1 MKQILSLLLVLLVLD
16 ATGQDFPEPMS
27 PPRLVNDFAQALTKK
42 QLGLLENKLR
52 NYNDSTSNEVA
63 VVIIGSTGPYDIAQ
77 YGAELAER
85 WQIGKAKKDNGV
97 LLLVAMD
104 DRKVNISTGYG
115 LEPVITDADSKRLI
129 DNYILPNFR
138 NGKYFEGIDQ
148 TTSILM
154 AMASGE
160 FKSDPKDQ
168 KSLGRPFLF
177 IVVIIWLFWNL
188 SRLGRKRKRS
198 YGSRPLDTMTSM
210 WMLGGLG
217 GGRGRGFDSFSSGSG
232 SFGGFGGGSFGGG
245 GASGSW

>member
-1 MKQILSLLLVLLVLD
+1 MKQLLSILLFFSALTLL
-16 ATGQDFPEPMS
+16 GQEFPQPMN
-27 PPRLVNDFAQALTKK
+27 PPRLVNDFAQALNSQ

-52 NYNDSTSNEVA
+52 NYNDSTSNEIA
-63 VVIIGSTGPYDIAQ
+63 VVIIGSAGAYDISQ
-77 YGAELAER
+77 YGAELAEE
-85 WQIGKAKKDNGV
+85 WKVGKTKKDNGV

-138 NGKYFEGIDQ
+138 NGQYFEGIDQ
-148 TTSILM
+148 ATSILM

-160 FKSDPKDQ
+160 FKADTNGE
-168 KSLGRPFLF
+168 KSLGKPFLF
-177 IVVIIWLFWNL
+177 VVFIIWLFWNI
-188 SRLGRKRKRS
+188 SRFGNKRKRS
-198 YGSRPLDTMTSM
+198 YGSRPLNTMTSM
-210 WMLGGLG
+210 WMLGGLNSN
-217 GGRGRGFDSFSSGSG
+217 RGRGFDSFSSGSG

>member
-1 MKQILSLLLVLLVLD
+1 MKRLFIFLLLLTTVNVF
-16 ATGQDFPEPMS
+16 AQDFPQPMN
-27 PPRLVNDFAQALTKK
+27 PPRLVNDFAQALNAQ
-42 QLGLLENKLR
+42 QLRLLENKLR
-52 NYNDSTSNEVA
+52 NYNDSTSNEIA
-63 VVIIGSTGPYDIAQ
+63 VVIIGSTGPYDISQ
-77 YGAELAER
+77 YGAELAEK
-85 WQIGKAKKDNGV
+85 WKIGKSKKDNGV

-104 DRKVNISTGYG
+104 DRKVSISTGYG

-138 NGKYFEGIDQ
+138 NGNYFEGMDQ

-160 FKSDPKDQ
+160 FKADPSQQ

-177 IVVIIWLFWNL
+177 VVFIIWLLWNI
-188 SRLGRKRKRS
+188 SRMRRRGKRT
-198 YGSRPLDTMTSM
+198 YGTRPLDTMTSM
-210 WMLGGLG
+210 WMLGGLNSH
-217 GGRGRGFDSFSSGSG
+217 RGRGFDSFSSGSG

>member
-1 MKQILSLLLVLLVLD
+1 MRLFLILLFFSTVNVF
-16 ATGQDFPEPMS
+16 GQDFPEPMN
-27 PPRLVNDFAQALTKK
+27 PPRLANDFAQVLNPQ
-42 QLGLLENKLR
+42 QLSLLENKLR
-52 NYNDSTSNEVA
+52 NYNDSTSNEIA
-63 VVIIGSTGPYDIAQ
+63 VVIIGSTGPYDISQ
-77 YGAELAER
+77 YGAELAEK
-85 WQIGKAKKDNGV
+85 WEIGKAKKDNGV

-138 NGKYFEGIDQ
+138 NGQYFVGIDQ

-160 FKSDPKDQ
+160 FEADPNEQ
-168 KSLGRPFLF
+168 KSLGRPFLA
-177 IVVIIWLFWNL
+177 VVFIIWLFWNI
-188 SRLGRKRKRS
+188 SRLRSRKRRS

-210 WMLGGLG
+210 WMLGGLNS
-217 GGRGRGFDSFSSGSG
+217 GRGRGFDSFSSGSG